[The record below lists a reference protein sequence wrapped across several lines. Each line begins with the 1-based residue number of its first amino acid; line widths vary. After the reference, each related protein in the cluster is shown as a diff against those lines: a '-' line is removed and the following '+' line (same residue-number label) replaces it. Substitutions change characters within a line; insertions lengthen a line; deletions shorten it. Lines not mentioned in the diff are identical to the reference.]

1 MTTQQHDAHYVSFL
15 AEINVYA
22 MESLLGLCDLLKV
35 FSNFVATSLKD
46 FSNFVATFLDGGHF
60 SFSAH
65 TFSYS
70 SMTESTAAPKPSFV
84 IASSFHDA
92 RRCARERLILLKSF
106 PISRCFFSSSSKLKN
121 V

>member
-22 MESLLGLCDLLKV
+22 TESLLGLCGLFKD
-35 FSNFVATSLKD
+35 FANFVAA
-46 FSNFVATFLDGGHF
+46 FIDGGHF
-60 SFSAH
+60 SFSAQ

-70 SMTESTAAPKPSFV
+70 TMTESTAAPKPSFV